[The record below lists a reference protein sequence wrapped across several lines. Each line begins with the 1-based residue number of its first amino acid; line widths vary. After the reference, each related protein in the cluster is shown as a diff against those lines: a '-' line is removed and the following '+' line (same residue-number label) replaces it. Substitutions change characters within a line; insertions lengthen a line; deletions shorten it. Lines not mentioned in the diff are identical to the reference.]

1 MNTASPPASQ
11 GTRPAR
17 GDARAWRVA
26 RFIGTRLVLA
36 LITLW
41 LLSVIV
47 FAGGQLLPGDVG
59 RAILGP
65 LADARAVAAL
75 NHQLGVDRPWLTQ
88 YTGWISHFVRGD
100 MGESY
105 AYRAAVAPFILDA
118 LANSAKLGAL
128 AFIVVVPAGIAGGVY
143 AALHAGRWIDRA
155 ISITGLSATVV
166 PEFVS
171 SIVLILVFGVWLRWL
186 PIEASYPP
194 EASALEQLRHLVL
207 PVLPLVLV
215 FFGYIARM
223 ARAGTVEALDADY
236 TRTAILKGLPRHVVI
251 WRHVLRNALLPTI
264 TVAATQLGYM
274 IGGLVV
280 VETLFHYQGIGSLIY
295 NAAKAKDFP
304 MLEAGVLT
312 VGVIYTAA
320 NLIADALYVVLNPRL
335 RVKESQ

>member
-1 MNTASPPASQ
+1 MSTTASSSI
-11 GTRPAR
+11 AR
-17 GDARAWRVA
+17 STGGSTARVA
-26 RFIGTRLVLA
+26 RFVATRVGLS

-41 LLSVIV
+41 LLSIIV
-47 FAGGQLLPGDVG
+47 FAGGQLLPGDIG
-59 RAILGP
+59 RALLGP

-75 NHQLGVDRPWLTQ
+75 NHQLGADRPLLTQ
-88 YTGWISHFVRGD
+88 YTQWITHFVHGD
-100 MGESY
+100 MGMSY
-105 AYRAAVAPFILDA
+105 AFREPVAPFVGNA
-118 LANSAKLGAL
+118 LENSAKLGFL
-128 AFIVVVPAGIAGGVY
+128 AFIVVVPLGIAGGVW
-143 AALHAGRWIDRA
+143 AAMHAGRWLDRT
-155 ISITGLSATVV
+155 ISIAGLSATVV

-171 SIVLILVFGVWLRWL
+171 SIVLILVFGVWLQWL
-186 PIEASYPP
+186 PIEASYP
-194 EASALEQLRHLVL
+194 ANAGMLTQLKYLIL
-207 PVLPLVLV
+207 PVLPLVFV

-236 TRTAILKGLPRHVVI
+236 TRTAILKGLPPHIVI

-312 VGVIYTAA
+312 IGVVYTAV
-320 NLIADALYVVLNPRL
+320 NLIADALYVLLNPRL
-335 RVKESQ
+335 RVRSAE

>member
-1 MNTASPPASQ
+1 MRAVRFVA
-11 GTRPAR
+11 TRV
-17 GDARAWRVA
+17 G
-26 RFIGTRLVLA
+26 LA

-47 FAGGQLLPGDVG
+47 FAGGQLLPGNIG
-59 RAILGP
+59 RAMLGP

-75 NHQLGVDRPWLTQ
+75 NHQLGADQPMLTQ
-88 YTGWISHFVRGD
+88 YTRWISHFVRGD
-100 MGESY
+100 MGLSY
-105 AYRAAVAPFILDA
+105 AFREPVAQFVGSA
-118 LANSAKLGAL
+118 LANSAKLGLL
-128 AFIVVVPAGIAGGVY
+128 AFIVVVPLGIAGGVW
-143 AALHAGRWIDRA
+143 AAMHAGRWLDRT
-155 ISITGLSATVV
+155 ISITGLSLTVV

-171 SIVLILVFGVWLRWL
+171 SIVLILVFGVWLQWL
-186 PIEASYPP
+186 PIEATYPP
-194 EASALEQLRHLVL
+194 DAGIFTQLKHLIL
-207 PVLPLVLV
+207 PVLPLVFV

-236 TRTAILKGLPRHVVI
+236 TRTAILKGLPQHTVI
-251 WRHVLRNALLPTI
+251 FRHVLRNALLPTI

-312 VGVIYTAA
+312 IGVVYTVA
-320 NLIADALYVVLNPRL
+320 NLVADALYVLLNPRL
-335 RVKESQ
+335 RVRSAE